1 MRAVVRCL
9 SLMASSAAVCA
20 LALHGCGSSPALVER
35 SQSASSAA
43 GPADPGVAPEVARA
57 DDDDDQEQPKIQ
69 IRTLSNRADL
79 VSGGD
84 ALVEIVLSKPKLANA
99 LRVQLNGRDV
109 TGGFAVRAGGRI
121 LGLVNGLANGDNV
134 LVASTSKSHAARLVI
149 TNHPIGG
156 PVIAGPQTSPFV
168 CATPTPQASTIAIAT
183 NASGLHTNAID
194 AQCNIATETFLFY
207 RTTSPTCVNV
217 LPDPS
222 PPAVA
227 NPNAC
232 FKPFTQGTTPADLAF
247 TTTDQGVTVPYIV
260 RVERGTIDRGIF
272 DIAVLF
278 TPEKPWTPFA
288 PQPQ

>member
-35 SQSASSAA
+35 SQSASSAPSSA
-43 GPADPGVAPEVARA
+43 ASPADPGVAPEVARG

-134 LVASTSKSHAARLVI
+134 LVASTSKSHAASLAI

-156 PVIAGPQTSPFV
+156 PVIAGPQTAPFV
-168 CATPTPQASTIAIAT
+168 CATPVAQPATATLTAT
-183 NASGLHTNAID
+183 NASGLSTSARAGD
-194 AQCNIATETFLFY
+194 VQCNIATETFLFY
-207 RTTSPTCVNV
+207 RTTGPC
-217 LPDPS
+217 
-222 PPAVA
+222 
-227 NPNAC
+227 NP
-232 FKPFTQGTTPADLAF
+232 G
-247 TTTDQGVTVPYIV
+247 
-260 RVERGTIDRGIF
+260 
-272 DIAVLF
+272 
-278 TPEKPWTPFA
+278 
-288 PQPQ
+288 

>member
-20 LALHGCGSSPALVER
+20 LALHGCGSSPALVDR

-43 GPADPGVAPEVARA
+43 APADPGVAPEVARA
-57 DDDDDQEQPKIQ
+57 DDDDDQPKIQ

-84 ALVEIVLSKPKLANA
+84 ALVEIVLSKPKLANP
-99 LRVQLNGRDV
+99 LRAHLNGRDV

-121 LGLVNGLANGDNV
+121 VGLVNGLANGDNV

-168 CATPTPQASTIAIAT
+168 CATPSPQPATATSPPT

-194 AQCNIATETFLFY
+194 AQCNIAT
-207 RTTSPTCVNV
+207 
-217 LPDPS
+217 
-222 PPAVA
+222 
-227 NPNAC
+227 
-232 FKPFTQGTTPADLAF
+232 
-247 TTTDQGVTVPYIV
+247 
-260 RVERGTIDRGIF
+260 
-272 DIAVLF
+272 
-278 TPEKPWTPFA
+278 
-288 PQPQ
+288 